1 MYSTR
6 IRKIWA
12 VILWL
17 GSTAAWAA
25 QAQTAQQSASASP
38 LASQEGDFVTRM
50 FRFGSGEALPQMTL
64 HYATLG
70 APKRDATGR
79 VTNAVLIL
87 HGTGGSGRNFLS
99 RQFSGVLFGPGQLLD
114 ASRFFIILPDS
125 IGHGRSSKPSDG
137 PHARFP
143 KYDYADMVHAQH
155 LLLTEGLRAIPQEM
169 QLINTWT
176 TG

>member
-38 LASQEGDFVTRM
+38 LASQEGDFVTRT
-50 FRFGSGEALPQMTL
+50 FRFRSGEVLPQMTL

-99 RQFSGVLFGPGQLLD
+99 RNFPACSLGRDNCWMRAAFSSSFRIPS
-114 ASRFFIILPDS
+114 ATAARANRATARMRAFRNTTTPIWFT
-125 IGHGRSSKPSDG
+125 RSTCSSLK
-137 PHARFP
+137 AC
-143 KYDYADMVHAQH
+143 V
-155 LLLTEGLRAIPQEM
+155 
-169 QLINTWT
+169 
-176 TG
+176 